1 MVEDM
6 GSAAFESWNDRF
18 YWSVPAGAASVPF
31 TLFDSRYRFFSTA
44 CSIVEQ
50 LKGVSK

>member
-31 TLFDSRYRFFSTA
+31 TLFDSRYRFSLPLA
-44 CSIVEQ
+44 ASLSN